1 MLARPSQFPLLFGCI
16 AQYQKGKGMASE
28 TMLLMHLRLHL
39 FILARV
45 YTLSC
50 ARDIRELGN
59 VTHNWD

>member
-1 MLARPSQFPLLFGCI
+1 
-16 AQYQKGKGMASE
+16 MASE
-28 TMLLMHLRLHL
+28 TMLLMHL

-59 VTHNWD
+59 ITHNWDLKPVM

>member
-1 MLARPSQFPLLFGCI
+1 MPTVIWVYSSI
-16 AQYQKGKGMASE
+16 QKGKGMASE
-28 TMLLMHLRLHL
+28 TMLLMHL

-59 VTHNWD
+59 ITHNWDLKPVM